1 MSKTATVLPMKG
13 LHTPRFLIWCKG
25 FLHGKILHTGGLD
38 PETNT
43 LSSGYITGQTKRFRH
58 ACVLRRE
65 EAETKLTKAWTEAD
79 QLLIEYST
87 LSAALADSDGQNAR
101 SETSAQAR
109 ARERAA
115 GKRASRKADRQTILK
130 NMAGLVNTI
139 RGEYDTAHDQME
151 ATAESLLS
159 VYATYGHGLLMKPI
173 YQNVLPELLYED
185 CADQILTAHAN
196 TWNALVTIVEE
207 AQKQEG

>member
-25 FLHGKILHTGGLD
+25 FTHGKLRTGGLD

-87 LSAALADSDGQNAR
+87 LSAALADSGGQNAR

-109 ARERAA
+109 AHERAA
-115 GKRASRKADRQTILK
+115 GKRANRKADRQTILK

-159 VYATYGHGLLMKPI
+159 VYACYGHGLLMKPI

-185 CADQILTAHAN
+185 CADQILTAHES
-196 TWNALVTIVEE
+196 TWNALVTIVQN
-207 AQKQEG
+207 AQEG

>member
-43 LSSGYITGQTKRFRH
+43 LSSGYITSQTKRFRH

-65 EAETKLTKAWTEAD
+65 VAETKLTKAWTEAD

-87 LSAALADSDGQNAR
+87 LSAALADSGGQNAR

-130 NMAGLVNTI
+130 NMAGLVNVI

-159 VYATYGHGLLMKPI
+159 VYACYGHGLLMKPI

-185 CADQILTAHAN
+185 CADQILTAHES
-196 TWNALVTIVEE
+196 TWNALVTIVQN
-207 AQKQEG
+207 AQEG

>member
-25 FLHGKILHTGGLD
+25 FTHGKLRTGGLD

-43 LSSGYITGQTKRFRH
+43 LSSGYITGQTKRFRN
-58 ACVLRRE
+58 ACIVRRE
-65 EAETKLTKAWTEAD
+65 EADAKLTKAWTEAD

-115 GKRASRKADRQTILK
+115 GKRANRQTILK

-159 VYATYGHGLLMKPI
+159 VYACYGHGLLMKPI
-173 YQNVLPELLYED
+173 YQNVLPELPYED
-185 CADQILTAHAN
+185 CADQILTAHES
-196 TWNALVTIVEE
+196 TWNALVTIVQN
-207 AQKQEG
+207 AQEG

>member
-1 MSKTATVLPMKG
+1 M
-13 LHTPRFLIWCKG
+13 
-25 FLHGKILHTGGLD
+25 
-38 PETNT
+38 
-43 LSSGYITGQTKRFRH
+43 
-58 ACVLRRE
+58 LRRE

-151 ATAESLLS
+151 AMTL
-159 VYATYGHGLLMKPI
+159 ATRICLME
-173 YQNVLPELLYED
+173 NGVLQQYE
-185 CADQILTAHAN
+185 ADTWYDAN
-196 TWNALVTIVEE
+196 GRIVFTNNRCTDPP
-207 AQKQEG
+207 G

>member
-1 MSKTATVLPMKG
+1 MSKKTATVLPMKG

-25 FLHGKILHTGGLD
+25 FTHGKLRTGGLD

-43 LSSGYITGQTKRFRH
+43 LSSGYITGQTKRFRN
-58 ACVLRRE
+58 ACIVRRE

-87 LSAALADSDGQNAR
+87 LSTALADSDGQNAR

-159 VYATYGHGLLMKPI
+159 VYATYSHGLLMKPI
-173 YQNVLPELLYED
+173 YQNVLPELPYED
-185 CADQILTAHAN
+185 CADQILTAHES
-196 TWNALVTIVEE
+196 TWNALVTIVQN
-207 AQKQEG
+207 AQEG

>member
-25 FLHGKILHTGGLD
+25 FTHGKLRTGGLD

-43 LSSGYITGQTKRFRH
+43 LSSGYITGQTKRFRN
-58 ACVLRRE
+58 ACIVRRE
-65 EAETKLTKAWTEAD
+65 EADAKLTKAWTEAD
-79 QLLIEYST
+79 QLLIDYST
-87 LSAALADSDGQNAR
+87 LSASLADSGGQDAR

-109 ARERAA
+109 AHERAA
-115 GKRASRKADRQTILK
+115 GKRANRKADRQAILK

-159 VYATYGHGLLMKPI
+159 VYACYGHGLLMKPI
-173 YQNVLPELLYED
+173 YQNVLPELPYED
-185 CADQILTAHAN
+185 CADQILTAHES
-196 TWNALVTIVEE
+196 TWNALVTIIQN
-207 AQKQEG
+207 AQEG

>member
-25 FLHGKILHTGGLD
+25 FTHGKLRTGGLD

-43 LSSGYITGQTKRFRH
+43 LSSGYITGQTKRFRN
-58 ACVLRRE
+58 ACIVRRE
-65 EAETKLTKAWTEAD
+65 EADAKLTKAWTEAD
-79 QLLIEYST
+79 QLLIDYST
-87 LSAALADSDGQNAR
+87 LSASLADSGGQ
-101 SETSAQAR
+101 TR

-173 YQNVLPELLYED
+173 YQNVLPDLVYED
-185 CADQILTAHAN
+185 SVQQILSAHAN

>member
-43 LSSGYITGQTKRFRH
+43 LSSGYIISQTKRFRH

-87 LSAALADSDGQNAR
+87 LSAALADSGGQNAR

-130 NMAGLVNTI
+130 NMAGLVNVI

-159 VYATYGHGLLMKPI
+159 VYACYGHGLLMKPI

-185 CADQILTAHAN
+185 CADQILTAHES
-196 TWNALVTIVEE
+196 TWNALVTIVQN
-207 AQKQEG
+207 AQEG

>member
-25 FLHGKILHTGGLD
+25 FTHGKLRTGGLD

-43 LSSGYITGQTKRFRH
+43 LSSGYIIGQTKRFRN
-58 ACVLRRE
+58 ACIVRRE
-65 EAETKLTKAWTEAD
+65 EADAKLTKAWTEAD
-79 QLLIEYST
+79 QLLIDYST
-87 LSAALADSDGQNAR
+87 LSASLADSGGQDAR

-109 ARERAA
+109 AHERAA
-115 GKRASRKADRQTILK
+115 GKRANRKADRQTILK

-159 VYATYGHGLLMKPI
+159 VYACYGHGLLMKPI
-173 YQNVLPELLYED
+173 YQNVLPELPYED
-185 CADQILTAHAN
+185 CADQILTAHES
-196 TWNALVTIVEE
+196 TWNALVTIVQN
-207 AQKQEG
+207 AQEG

>member
-87 LSAALADSDGQNAR
+87 LSAALADSGGQNAR

-130 NMAGLVNTI
+130 NMAGLVNVI

-159 VYATYGHGLLMKPI
+159 VYACYGHGLLMKPI

-185 CADQILTAHAN
+185 CADQILTAHES
-196 TWNALVTIVEE
+196 TWNALVTIVQN
-207 AQKQEG
+207 AQEG

>member
-13 LHTPRFLIWCKG
+13 LHTLRFLIWCKG
-25 FLHGKILHTGGLD
+25 FIHGKLRTGGLD

-43 LSSGYITGQTKRFRH
+43 LSSGYITGQTKRFRN
-58 ACVLRRE
+58 ACIVRRE
-65 EAETKLTKAWTEAD
+65 EADAKLTNAWTEAD

-87 LSAALADSDGQNAR
+87 LSAALADSGGQDAR

-109 ARERAA
+109 AHERAA
-115 GKRASRKADRQTILK
+115 GKRANRKADRQTILK

-159 VYATYGHGLLMKPI
+159 VYACYGHGLLMKPI

-185 CADQILTAHAN
+185 CADQILTAHES
-196 TWNALVTIVEE
+196 TWNALVTIVQN
-207 AQKQEG
+207 AQEG